1 MNVLVYSIPV
11 IAVFAAAYASVR
23 FFRKNGSGAK
33 ALRINFAVVA
43 LVFVVC
49 MSGAMTAMASGDDAA
64 APVTTTAA
72 SETAET
78 AETASSSTE
87 TASSMGLAVG
97 LGLLAAALS
106 TSISGIGGGIAVAAG
121 APAAIGATS
130 EDPKAFGKALI
141 FVALGESIALY
152 GLVIAIMILNKLPNI
167 TEAAALI
174 PKTAGI
180 ILG

>member
-72 SETAET
+72 SET

-174 PKTAGI
+174 PNTAGI